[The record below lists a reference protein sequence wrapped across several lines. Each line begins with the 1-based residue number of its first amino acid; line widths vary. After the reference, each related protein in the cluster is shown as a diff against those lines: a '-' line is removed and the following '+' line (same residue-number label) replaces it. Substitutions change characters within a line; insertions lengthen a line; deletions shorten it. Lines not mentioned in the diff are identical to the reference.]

1 MSLIVRISPI
11 PKTVPIRLGL
21 GYMLVSLFVVTSNPI
36 AGYILDAS
44 NGNFRHMQIFC
55 GVTLFVGGVI
65 AFLVRLLFPMAM

>member
-1 MSLIVRISPI
+1 
-11 PKTVPIRLGL
+11 
-21 GYMLVSLFVVTSNPI
+21 MLVSLFVVTSNPI